1 MRAVVAEALGAP
13 WTVAERDAPAVGPR
27 DVLVR
32 VLASGVCYTDVHQ
45 LRDPRFG
52 MVFPRIPGH
61 EPVGEVVEL
70 GSEVTELSVGDRVG
84 AAYVQRWCG
93 GCRYCARGRYEH
105 CAATSVTGG
114 TVDGGHAELV
124 AMDAG
129 SVERVPDE
137 LDPVEA
143 APVFCAGF
151 TVYSGI
157 VDAEVRP
164 GDRVAVV
171 GMGGLGHLG
180 LQYLVAL
187 GAETFA
193 VTRNESK
200 RSELLE
206 LGAHHVIVADGNPG
220 ARLAAAG
227 GMDAIINAGNGVD
240 RELLRGLAPY
250 GRLSLVGQSHE
261 TLGVTPTDMIFA
273 KSTIRGSSQGP
284 RDRLTEVLAL
294 HARARVRTIVESYTL
309 DEALVAFA
317 RVERGDV
324 RFRAVLAP

>member
-1 MRAVVAEALGAP
+1 MKAVVAEEFGAP
-13 WTVAERDAPAVGPR
+13 WTVAERETPEVGPR

-52 MVFPRIPGH
+52 TVFPRIPGH

-93 GCRYCARGRYEH
+93 CCRYCARGRYEH
-105 CAATSVTGG
+105 CPATSVTGG

-129 SVERVPDE
+129 SVERVPDG

-164 GDRVAVV
+164 GDRVAIV

-187 GAETFA
+187 GAEAFA
-193 VTRNESK
+193 VTRSESK
-200 RSELLE
+200 RAELLE
-206 LGAHHVIVADGNPG
+206 LGAHHVVVADGSPG
-220 ARLAAAG
+220 AQLAAAG
-227 GMDAIINAGNGVD
+227 GMDAIVNAGNGVD
-240 RELLRGLAPY
+240 PELLRGLAPY

-261 TLGVTPTDMIFA
+261 TLRVTPTDMIFA

-294 HARARVRTIVESYTL
+294 HARAGVRTIIESYSL
-309 DEALVAFA
+309 DEALVALS
-317 RVERGDV
+317 RVESGDV
-324 RFRAVLAP
+324 RFRAVLVP